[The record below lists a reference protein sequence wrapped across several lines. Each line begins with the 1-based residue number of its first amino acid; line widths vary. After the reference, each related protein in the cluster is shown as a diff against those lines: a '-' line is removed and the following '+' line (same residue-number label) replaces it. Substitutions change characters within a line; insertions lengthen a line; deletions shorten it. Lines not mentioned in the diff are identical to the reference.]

1 MNGGVATVA
10 LVVLLGL
17 APLFSAQ
24 AGETTEHPKS
34 KHARQRIT
42 EMTVSGKVVRN
53 TWKDMNG
60 MMRVSYSVVTAG
72 GDRVNLTT
80 GYRVE
85 DGQPTLSQLDKFTDK
100 EVTMVG
106 RGYTVEE
113 GDKTVAYLISVTRI
127 LVIDPDAGK

>member
-1 MNGGVATVA
+1 MNGVVAAVA
-10 LVVLLGL
+10 LAVLLGL
-17 APLFSAQ
+17 AALFPAQ
-24 AGETTEHPKS
+24 AGDVTDHPKP
-34 KHARQRIT
+34 KHTRQRIT
-42 EMTVSGKVVRN
+42 EMTVAGKVVRN
-53 TWKDMNG
+53 TWKDLNG

-80 GYRVE
+80 GYRAE

-106 RGYTVEE
+106 KGYSVDE

>member
-1 MNGGVATVA
+1 MHGGVATVA
-10 LVVLLGL
+10 LAVLLGL
-17 APLFSAQ
+17 APSFSAQ
-24 AGETTEHPKS
+24 AGEATEHAKS

-42 EMTVSGKVVRN
+42 EMTVAGKVIRN

-72 GDRVNLTT
+72 GDRVNLAT
-80 GYRVE
+80 GYRAE